1 MGDTMLETVNRF
13 VWGLPALVMILGVGI
28 YLSIQTRFAQI
39 RFLPRALRKFWVM
52 LVGKDEQGSFRALC
66 TALAATVGTGNIVG
80 VAGAI
85 CLGGPGSIFWMWVC
99 GLMGM
104 VTKYAEA
111 VLAVTYREKGKA
123 GTMYIIGQG
132 LGEKWRWLACIYAFF
147 GCVAAFGVGNA
158 TQINAVVQSAASAAQ
173 DLGWKFTEGQ
183 AVLVAAVIGGLGM
196 WCLLGG
202 GKRVGKVASF
212 LVPMASLSYL
222 LLCLG
227 ALIARWDCIVPAI
240 SRIVLGAFCP
250 KAVTGGMLG
259 SAFVSLRVGASRGVF
274 TNEAGMGTAAMAHGT
289 ANPEHPAD
297 QGLMG
302 IMEVFLDTIVI
313 CTMTALVIL
322 TSGVPISYG
331 IDRGATLTSQAFF

>member
-1 MGDTMLETVNRF
+1 MLETVNHF

-28 YLSIQTRFAQI
+28 YLSIKTRFAQL
-39 RFLPRALRKFWVM
+39 RFLPKALRKFWEM
-52 LVGKDEQGSFRALC
+52 LLGKDQQGSFQALC

-85 CLGGPGSIFWMWVC
+85 SLGGPGSIFWMWVC

-111 VLAVTYREKGKA
+111 VLAVTYREKAKA
-123 GTMYIIGQG
+123 GPMYIIRQG
-132 LGEKWRWLACIYAFF
+132 LGEKWYWLACVYSIF

-158 TQINAVVQSAASAAQ
+158 TQINAVVQSAASAAR
-173 DLGWKFTEGQ
+173 DMVLEFTEGQ

-212 LVPMASLSYL
+212 LVPLASLAYL

-227 ALIARWDCIVPAI
+227 ALIGRWDHIMPAI
-240 SRIVLGAFCP
+240 AQIFRHSRYFRIILWKEMRYNIVNFLRLKFRGRI
-250 KAVTGGMLG
+250 GR
-259 SAFVSLRVGASRGVF
+259 SLLCHTTHQPL
-274 TNEAGMGTAAMAHGT
+274 TN
-289 ANPEHPAD
+289 
-297 QGLMG
+297 
-302 IMEVFLDTIVI
+302 
-313 CTMTALVIL
+313 
-322 TSGVPISYG
+322 YG
-331 IDRGATLTSQAFF
+331 IER